1 MAEEQKKGYVYINS
15 AYSRGYDI
23 LNDLSQATARYTIT
37 DPDNMI
43 IYIDSIEATNKNV
56 DGGKLYSNTY
66 YFLGKSGEQHI
77 IRGDCW
83 EVYMRGATDGA
94 WYNSTDMDTF
104 QYNGSWDMTGKTEYP
119 LGGSGTNGR
128 INYDFIPLNDAG
140 FPHNMMGFS
149 HQAYYVEYP
158 STPDENGMYIGWTK
172 SELSR
177 LLTNEIAHYTNFP
190 SRFGQGYK
198 RKIVK
203 PEYLHNI
210 YSSAYTTHLENDIP
224 WWTDMQDIRQ
234 FYYTHHIYPDGNPE
248 LLLQDDYVVFDG
260 YPLFLNLHTTH
271 NLEEA
276 QKYLRDGT
284 IPSDDGYI
292 PSDDGNPPTGKE
304 DSGGDDDDMDGMNN
318 TDHSSSQS
326 IYKAPTTHF
335 YHMSIA
341 ELQAF
346 TTWFWNDILSLMK
359 SDVETLGDI
368 TFNAITGAYSNI
380 SQYINSVKKINVD
393 IHKYFQLEGNRHV
406 TLGRYTFDSQN
417 TIEVL
422 HDNPSMLLTAE
433 YRIPFKHSNKKG
445 KPTHG
450 AFLDYDPYTTISLYI
465 PFIGIVPL
473 QTNMVMGRQIRL
485 YSAVD
490 IYAGTIHYNVYVST
504 PKKEWSLIGTY
515 EGKCGVEVPLTLD
528 DSLGN
533 ATNILQN
540 VAGATVGLCTGNFGA
555 LATIGNSVF
564 SQPINQVSGISTNT
578 SYYNPN
584 QCAIIMQTT
593 PASIP
598 ENFGSTVGYLYRQSA
613 KLESLSGLTTCLNPR
628 IGNFNDNT
636 PTDSERAEIY
646 SLLESGVII

>member
-1 MAEEQKKGYVYINS
+1 MADEKIGYVYLN
-15 AYSRGYDI
+15 AANTRGYEI
-23 LNDLSQATARYTIT
+23 LNDLNQATARYKIT

-43 IYIDSIEATNKNV
+43 IYIESIEAPNKRV

-66 YFLGKSGEQHI
+66 YFLGKSGETHT

-83 EVYMRGATDGA
+83 EVYMRGAKNGS
-94 WYNSTDMDTF
+94 WYNSTEMDVF
-104 QYNGSWDMTGKTEYP
+104 QYNGSWDMTGKTEYT
-119 LGGSGTNGR
+119 LGGSGNNGR
-128 INYDFIPLNDAG
+128 IDYDFVPLSDLG
-140 FPHNMMGFS
+140 FPHNMLGFS
-149 HQAYYVEYP
+149 HKSYNIEFPNA
-158 STPDENGMYIGWTK
+158 PDKNGIYIGWTK
-172 SELSR
+172 EQLTSMVELYHYVNYPSKPSMYKSR
-177 LLTNEIAHYTNFP
+177 
-190 SRFGQGYK
+190 
-198 RKIVK
+198 IVK
-203 PEYLHNI
+203 PEYLYNV
-210 YSSAYTTHLENDIP
+210 YSAAYTSNSGDDTQ
-224 WWTDMQDIRQ
+224 WWTGIQDMRT

-260 YPLFLNLHTTH
+260 YPLFLNFHTTH
-271 NLEEA
+271 SLEAA

-292 PSDDGNPPTGKE
+292 PSDDGTPPKKGTE

-318 TDHSSSQS
+318 TDHTSSQS

-335 YHMSIA
+335 YHMSIV

-346 TTWFWNDILSLMK
+346 TTWFWNDILTLMK

-393 IHKYFQLEGNRHV
+393 IHKYYQLEANRHV
-406 TLGRYTFDSQN
+406 TLGRYTFDAQN

-433 YRIPFKHSNKKG
+433 YRIPFKHSNKQG

-473 QTNMVMGRQIRL
+473 QTNIVMGRQIRL

-490 IYAGTIHYNVYVST
+490 IFAGTIHYNVYVST

-540 VAGATVGLCTGNFGA
+540 VASTTVGLCTGNVAA
-555 LATIGNSVF
+555 LANVGNSVF
-564 SQPINQVSGISTNT
+564 SQPLNQVSGISTNT

-593 PASIP
+593 PAIIP
-598 ENFGSTVGYLYRQSA
+598 DNFGSTVGYLYRQSA

-628 IGNFNDNT
+628 IGNFTDNT

-646 SLLESGVII
+646 SLLETGVII

>member
-1 MAEEQKKGYVYINS
+1 
-15 AYSRGYDI
+15 
-23 LNDLSQATARYTIT
+23 
-37 DPDNMI
+37 
-43 IYIDSIEATNKNV
+43 
-56 DGGKLYSNTY
+56 
-66 YFLGKSGEQHI
+66 
-77 IRGDCW
+77 
-83 EVYMRGATDGA
+83 MRGSTNGGF
-94 WYNSTDMDTF
+94 YNSTEMDVF
-104 QYNGSWDMTGKTEYP
+104 QYSGSWDMTGDTEYT
-119 LGGSGTNGR
+119 LGGSGNNGR
-128 INYDFIPLNDAG
+128 INYNYKPYSYMG

-149 HQAYYVEYP
+149 QQSYIVEFP
-158 STPDENGMYIGWTK
+158 SAPDEKGIYIGWTK
-172 SELSR
+172 SQLTSMQLGNLASYVNYPTKPTSYKNR
-177 LLTNEIAHYTNFP
+177 L
-190 SRFGQGYK
+190 
-198 RKIVK
+198 VK
-203 PEYLHNI
+203 PEYLYNV
-210 YSSAYTTHLENDIP
+210 YSSAYTSNSGDDTQ
-224 WWTDMQDIRQ
+224 WWTDMQDIRT
-234 FYYTHHIYPDGNPE
+234 FYYTHHIYPGGNPE

-260 YPLFLNLHTTH
+260 YPLFLNFHTTH
-271 NLEEA
+271 SLEEA
-276 QKYLRDGT
+276 QRYLRDGT
-284 IPSDDGYI
+284 LPSDDGYI
-292 PSDDGNPPTGKE
+292 PSDDGTPPKKGTE

-318 TDHSSSQS
+318 TEHTSSQS

-393 IHKYFQLEGNRHV
+393 IHKYFQLEANKHV
-406 TLGRYTFDSQN
+406 TLGRYTFDAQ
-417 TIEVL
+417 TTTEIL
-422 HDNPSMLLTAE
+422 HDNNTMLLTAE

-504 PKKEWSLIGTY
+504 PNKEWSLIGTY

-528 DSLGN
+528 DSIGN

-555 LATIGNSVF
+555 MATIGGSAF
-564 SQPINQVSGISTNT
+564 SQPINQVSGINTNT

-593 PASIP
+593 PAAIP

-628 IGNFNDNT
+628 IGNFTDNT
-636 PTDSERAEIY
+636 PTEEERAEIY
-646 SLLESGVII
+646 SLLETGVII

>member
-1 MAEEQKKGYVYINS
+1 MAEEQKLGYVYLNS
-15 AYSRGYDI
+15 AYGKGYDI
-23 LNDLSQATARYTIT
+23 LNNLDQATARYKIT

-43 IYIDSIEATNKNV
+43 IYIESIEAPNTRI

-66 YFLGKSGEQHI
+66 YFLGKSGETHT

-83 EVYMRGATDGA
+83 EVYIRGANDGG

-104 QYNGSWDMTGKTEYP
+104 QYSGSWDMTGTKDYS
-119 LGGSGTNGR
+119 LGGSGSNGR
-128 INYDFIPLNDAG
+128 IDYDYVPLNDAG

-149 HQAYYVEYP
+149 HKAYYVQFP
-158 STPDENGMYIGWTK
+158 SSPDTSGMYIGWTK
-172 SELSR
+172 SELSNM
-177 LLTNEIAHYTNFP
+177 LISELSSYANFP
-190 SRFGQGYK
+190 SKPAQYK
-198 RKIVK
+198 NRIVK

-224 WWTDMQDIRQ
+224 WWTDMQDMRT

-260 YPLFLNLHTTH
+260 YPLFLNFHTTH

-284 IPSDDGYI
+284 LPSDDGYI

-318 TDHSSSQS
+318 TEHSSSQS
-326 IYKAPTTHF
+326 IYKTPTTHF

-346 TTWFWNDILSLMK
+346 TMWFWNDILSLMK
-359 SDVETLGDI
+359 SDVEALGDI

-406 TLGRYTFDSQN
+406 TLGRYTFDAQN

-433 YRIPFKHSNKKG
+433 YRVPFKHSNKKG
-445 KPTHG
+445 NPTHG

-490 IYAGTIHYNVYVST
+490 IYAGTLHYNVYVST
-504 PKKEWSLIGTY
+504 PKK
-515 EGKCGVEVPLTLD
+515 
-528 DSLGN
+528 
-533 ATNILQN
+533 A
-540 VAGATVGLCTGNFGA
+540 
-555 LATIGNSVF
+555 
-564 SQPINQVSGISTNT
+564 
-578 SYYNPN
+578 
-584 QCAIIMQTT
+584 
-593 PASIP
+593 
-598 ENFGSTVGYLYRQSA
+598 
-613 KLESLSGLTTCLNPR
+613 
-628 IGNFNDNT
+628 
-636 PTDSERAEIY
+636 
-646 SLLESGVII
+646 

>member
-1 MAEEQKKGYVYINS
+1 MAEEQKIGYVYLNS
-15 AYSRGYDI
+15 AYNNMGYVIGNNLD
-23 LNDLSQATARYTIT
+23 QATARYKIT

-43 IYIDSIEATNKNV
+43 IYIDSIESQNNIV
-56 DGGKLYSNTY
+56 GGKLHSNTY
-66 YFLGKSGEQHI
+66 YFLGKSGEKHT

-83 EVYMRGATDGA
+83 EIYMYSGSNGNF
-94 WYNSTDMDTF
+94 YNSTEMDIF
-104 QYNGSWDMTGKTEYP
+104 QYNGSWDMTGKTEYT
-119 LGGSGTNGR
+119 LGGSGTNGW
-128 INYDFIPLNDAG
+128 IDYDYIPYNYLG
-140 FPHNMMGFS
+140 FPHNQMGFS
-149 HQAYYVEYP
+149 HQSYVVNFPNSP
-158 STPDENGMYIGWTK
+158 SEQGMYIGWTK
-172 SELSR
+172 SQLSSMQLGNLSSYVNYPTKPTSYKNR
-177 LLTNEIAHYTNFP
+177 L
-190 SRFGQGYK
+190 
-198 RKIVK
+198 VK
-203 PEYLHNI
+203 PEYLYNV
-210 YSSAYTTHLENDIP
+210 YSSAYTVNSDDTL

-234 FYYTHHIYPDGNPE
+234 FYYTHHIYPNGNPE
-248 LLLQDDYVVFDG
+248 LLLQDNYVVFDG
-260 YPLFLNLHTTH
+260 YPLFLNFHTTH
-271 NLEEA
+271 SLEEA
-276 QKYLRDGT
+276 QRYLRDGT
-284 IPSDDGYI
+284 LPSDDGYI
-292 PSDDGNPPTGKE
+292 PSDDGTPPKKGTE

-318 TDHSSSQS
+318 TEHTSSHS

-380 SQYINSVKKINVD
+380 SQYINSVKKLNVD
-393 IHKYFQLEGNRHV
+393 IHKYFQLEANKHV
-406 TLGRYTFDSQN
+406 TLGRYTFDAQT

-433 YRIPFKHSNKKG
+433 YRIPFKHSTKKG
-445 KPTHG
+445 NPTHG

-504 PKKEWSLIGTY
+504 PNKEWSLIGTY
-515 EGKCGVEVPLTLD
+515 EGKCGVEIPLTLD
-528 DSLGN
+528 DSIGN

-555 LATIGNSVF
+555 LANIGGSTF
-564 SQPINQVSGISTNT
+564 SQPLNQVSGINTNT

-598 ENFGSTVGYLYRQSA
+598 DNFGSTVGYLYRQSA

-636 PTDSERAEIY
+636 PTETERAEIY
-646 SLLESGVII
+646 SLLETGVII

>member
-1 MAEEQKKGYVYINS
+1 MAEEQKIGYVYLNS
-15 AYSRGYDI
+15 AYNRGYDI
-23 LNDLSQATARYTIT
+23 FNNLDQTTARYKIT

-43 IYIDSIEATNKNV
+43 VYIDSVEAQNTYIDK
-56 DGGKLYSNTY
+56 KLYSNTY

-83 EVYMRGATDGA
+83 EVFIRGATDGV

-104 QYNGSWDMTGKTEYP
+104 QYSGSWDMTGKTQYS
-119 LGGSGTNGR
+119 LGGSGKNGR
-128 INYDFIPLNDAG
+128 IDYDYVPLNYIG
-140 FPHNMMGFS
+140 FPHNMMGFNHS
-149 HQAYYVEYP
+149 SYNVEFP
-158 STPDENGMYIGWTK
+158 SAPDENGMYIGWTK
-172 SELSR
+172 TQLSNMPEGD
-177 LLTNEIAHYTNFP
+177 LTHYANYP
-190 SRFGQGYK
+190 SKTSKSR
-198 RKIVK
+198 IVK
-203 PEYLHNI
+203 PEYLCNV
-210 YSSAYTTHLENDIP
+210 YSSAYTIHSEDNVK
-224 WWTDMQDIRQ
+224 WWTDMQDMRIF
-234 FYYTHHIYPDGNPE
+234 FYTQRIYPDGNPE

-284 IPSDDGYI
+284 LPSDDGYI

-304 DSGGDDDDMDGMNN
+304 DSGGADADMDGMNN

-335 YHMSIA
+335 YHMTIT

-346 TTWFWNDILSLMK
+346 TQWFWNDILSLMK
-359 SDVETLGDI
+359 SDVETLGDM
-368 TFNAITGAYSNI
+368 TYNAITGAYSNI
-380 SQYINSVKKINVD
+380 SQYINSVKKLNVD

-406 TLGRYTFDSQN
+406 TLGRYAFDAQN

-433 YRIPFKHSNKKG
+433 YRIPFKHSNKRG

-593 PASIP
+593 PATIP
-598 ENFGSTVGYLYRQSA
+598 DNFGSTVGYLYRQSA

-628 IGNFNDNT
+628 IGNFTDNT

>member
-1 MAEEQKKGYVYINS
+1 MAEEQKIGYVYLNS
-15 AYSRGYDI
+15 AYNRGYDI
-23 LNDLSQATARYTIT
+23 FNNLDQTTARYKIT

-43 IYIDSIEATNKNV
+43 VYIDSVEAQNTYIDK
-56 DGGKLYSNTY
+56 KLYSNTY

-83 EVYMRGATDGA
+83 EVFIRGATDGV

-104 QYNGSWDMTGKTEYP
+104 QYSGSWDMTGKTQYS
-119 LGGSGTNGR
+119 LGGSGRNGR
-128 INYDFIPLNDAG
+128 IDYDYVPLNYVG
-140 FPHNMMGFS
+140 FPHNMMGFNHS
-149 HQAYYVEYP
+149 SYNVEFP
-158 STPDENGMYIGWTK
+158 SAPDENGMYIGWTK
-172 SELSR
+172 TQLTDMPEGDLTHYANYPSKTSKSR
-177 LLTNEIAHYTNFP
+177 
-190 SRFGQGYK
+190 
-198 RKIVK
+198 IVK
-203 PEYLHNI
+203 PEYLYNV
-210 YSSAYTTHLENDIP
+210 YSSAYTIHSEDNVK
-224 WWTDMQDIRQ
+224 WWTDMQDMRTF
-234 FYYTHHIYPDGNPE
+234 FYTQRIYPDGNPD
-248 LLLQDDYVVFDG
+248 LLVQDDYIVFDG

-284 IPSDDGYI
+284 LPSDDGYI
-292 PSDDGNPPTGKE
+292 PSDDGTPPTGKE

-318 TDHSSSQS
+318 TEHSSSQS
-326 IYKAPTTHF
+326 IYKSPTTHF
-335 YHMSIA
+335 YHMSIT

-346 TTWFWNDILSLMK
+346 TTWFWNDILTLMK
-359 SDVETLGDI
+359 SDVEALGDI

-406 TLGRYTFDSQN
+406 TLGRYTFDAQN

-433 YRIPFKHSNKKG
+433 YRIPYKHSTKKG
-445 KPTHG
+445 KPTYG

-528 DSLGN
+528 DSIGN

-555 LATIGNSVF
+555 LANIGSSAF
-564 SQPINQVSGISTNT
+564 SQPINQVSGINTNT

-593 PASIP
+593 PATIP
-598 ENFGSTVGYLYRQSA
+598 DNFGSTVGYLYRQSA

-628 IGNFNDNT
+628 IGNFTDNT
-636 PTDSERAEIY
+636 PTEAEKAEIY
-646 SLLESGVII
+646 SLLETGVII

>member
-1 MAEEQKKGYVYINS
+1 MAEEQKVGYVYVNS
-15 AYSRGYDI
+15 SKNGYGI
-23 LNDLSQATARYTIT
+23 YKSLQHSIARYIISN
-37 DPDNMI
+37 PDDI
-43 IYIDSIEATNKNV
+43 IVYVEEVSAPNSHVTSGTLK
-56 DGGKLYSNTY
+56 SNTY
-66 YFLGKSGEQHI
+66 YFLGKGTTHS
-77 IRGDCW
+77 IRSD
-83 EVYMRGATDGA
+83 A
-94 WYNSTDMDTF
+94 WYLYNRGGSKGQFYDSDEMDGF
-104 QYNGSWDMTGKTEYP
+104 IYEGSWDNTGSIEYS
-119 LGGSGTNGR
+119 LGASGYNGK
-128 INYDFIPLNDAG
+128 IDYDYLPSYDQG
-140 FPHNMMGFS
+140 FPIWLLDYF
-149 HQAYYVEYP
+149 HQ
-158 STPDENGMYIGWTK
+158 SKDFTFGNTPDKTKPFIGWTYNQ
-172 SELSR
+172 LNR
-177 LLTNEIAHYTNFP
+177 LFSTDLNNYVNHP
-190 SRFGQGYK
+190 SKNYNSYPIITTPDFLFNK
-198 RKIVK
+198 
-203 PEYLHNI
+203 
-210 YSSAYTTHLENDIP
+210 YSAAFTDHLETDYP
-224 WWTDMQDIRQ
+224 WWNDFMDIRSFFKVQ
-234 FYYTHHIYPDGNPE
+234 QIYGNNAPNPNVPYQE
-248 LLLQDDYVVFDG
+248 DYFVFDG
-260 YPLFLNLHTTH
+260 YPLFLNIHITH

-276 QKYLRDGT
+276 QRYLRDGT
-284 IPSDDGYI
+284 LPSDDGYI

-318 TDHSSSQS
+318 TEHTASQS

-335 YHMSIA
+335 YHMSIT

-346 TTWFWNDILSLMK
+346 TTWFWNDILTLMK
-359 SDVETLGDI
+359 SDVEALGDI

-380 SQYINSVKKINVD
+380 SQYINSVKKLNVD
-393 IHKYFQLEGNRHV
+393 IHKYYQLEANRHV
-406 TLGRYTFDSQN
+406 TLGRYTFDAQN

-433 YRIPFKHSNKKG
+433 YRIPFKHSTKRGN
-445 KPTHG
+445 PTHG

-540 VAGATVGLCTGNFGA
+540 VAGATVGLCTGNFGS

-584 QCAIIMQTT
+584 QCAIIIQTT
-593 PASIP
+593 PATIP
-598 ENFGSTVGYLYRQSA
+598 DNFGSTVGYLYRQSA

-628 IGNFNDNT
+628 IGNFTDNT

>member
-1 MAEEQKKGYVYINS
+1 MADEQKIGYVYLNS
-15 AYSRGYDI
+15 AYDNMGYEI
-23 LNDLSQATARYTIT
+23 GNNLNQATARYKIT
-37 DPDNMI
+37 DPDSVI
-43 IYIDSIEATNKNV
+43 IYIDSIEATNNIV
-56 DGGKLYSNTY
+56 GGKLYSNTY
-66 YFLGKSGEQHI
+66 YFLGKSGENHT

-83 EVYMRGATDGA
+83 EIFMRGEGNGSL
-94 WYNSTDMDTF
+94 YNSNEMDIF
-104 QYNGSWDMTGKTEYP
+104 QYNGSWDMTGNTEYT
-119 LGGSGTNGR
+119 LGGTGMNGR
-128 INYDFIPLNDAG
+128 INYNYKPYNYMG
-140 FPHNMMGFS
+140 FPHNIMGFS
-149 HQAYYVEYP
+149 QQSYVVNFP
-158 STPDENGMYIGWTK
+158 SSPDENGMYIGWTK
-172 SELSR
+172 SQLAGMQ
-177 LLTNEIAHYTNFP
+177 LGNLAHYVNYPTKP
-190 SRFGQGYK
+190 SSYK
-198 RKIVK
+198 NRLVK
-203 PEYLHNI
+203 PEYLYNV
-210 YSSAYTTHLENDIP
+210 YSSAYTGNSDGTL
-224 WWTDMQDIRQ
+224 WWTDMQDIRT
-234 FYYTHHIYPDGNPE
+234 FYYTHHIYQGGSPE

-260 YPLFLNLHTTH
+260 YPLFLNFHTTH
-271 NLEEA
+271 SLEEA
-276 QKYLRDGT
+276 QRYLRDGT
-284 IPSDDGYI
+284 LPSDDGYI

-335 YHMSIA
+335 YHMTIA

-346 TTWFWNDILSLMK
+346 TQWFWNDILSLMK
-359 SDVETLGDI
+359 SDVTTLGDI
-368 TFNAITGAYSNI
+368 GFNAITGAYSNI

-406 TLGRYTFDSQN
+406 TLGRYTFDAQN

-445 KPTHG
+445 NPTHG

-490 IYAGTIHYNVYVST
+490 IFAGTIHYNVYVST

-515 EGKCGVEVPLTLD
+515 EGKCGVEIPLTLD
-528 DSLGN
+528 DSIGN

-593 PASIP
+593 PATIP

-636 PTDSERAEIY
+636 PTETERAEIY
-646 SLLESGVII
+646 SLLETGVII

>member
-1 MAEEQKKGYVYINS
+1 MAEEQKIGYAYMNSVHDKGYEIYTQ
-15 AYSRGYDI
+15 
-23 LNDLSQATARYTIT
+23 LEQATARYTIT

-43 IYIDSIEATNKNV
+43 IYIDSIEAPNNNV

-66 YFLGKSGEQHI
+66 YFLGKTGETHT

-83 EVYMRGATDGA
+83 DIFMRGSSNGGF
-94 WYNSTDMDTF
+94 YNSNEMDIF
-104 QYNGSWDMTGKTEYP
+104 QYSGSWDMTGKTEYT
-119 LGGSGTNGR
+119 LGGSGTNGW
-128 INYDFIPLNDAG
+128 INYDYVPYRENG
-140 FPHNMMGFS
+140 FPASRLGFS
-149 HQAYYVEYP
+149 HTTYNIEFP
-158 STPDENGMYIGWTK
+158 STPNEDWVYIGWTK
-172 SELSR
+172 TKLSKLSTDLPR
-177 LLTNEIAHYTNFP
+177 YVNYP
-190 SRFGQGYK
+190 SRPATYK
-198 RKIVK
+198 SKIVK
-203 PEYLHNI
+203 PEYLYNP
-210 YSSAYTTHLENDIP
+210 YSSAYTIRANDDVQ
-224 WWTDMQDIRQ
+224 WWTDMQDMRT
-234 FYYTHHIYPDGNPE
+234 FYYTQHIYPGGTPE
-248 LLLQDDYVVFDG
+248 LLVQDDYVVFDG
-260 YPLFLNLHTTH
+260 YPLFLNFHTTH
-271 NLEEA
+271 SLEAA

-292 PSDDGNPPTGKE
+292 PSDDGTPPTGKE

-318 TDHSSSQS
+318 TEHSSSQS

-335 YHMSIA
+335 YHMSIT

-359 SDVETLGDI
+359 SDVETLGNI
-368 TFNAITGAYSNI
+368 GFNAITGAYSNI
-380 SQYINSVKKINVD
+380 SQYINSVKKLNVD

-406 TLGRYTFDSQN
+406 TLGRYTFDAQN

-433 YRIPFKHSNKKG
+433 YRIPFKHSNNKG
-445 KPTHG
+445 NPTHG

-490 IYAGTIHYNVYVST
+490 IFAGTIHYNVYVST
-504 PKKEWSLIGTY
+504 PKKEWSLMGTY
-515 EGKCGVEVPLTLD
+515 EGKCGVEIPLTLD
-528 DSLGN
+528 DSIGN

-555 LATIGNSVF
+555 LASIGGSAF
-564 SQPINQVSGISTNT
+564 SQPINQVSGINTNT

-593 PASIP
+593 PATIP
-598 ENFGSTVGYLYRQSA
+598 DNFGSTVGYLYRQSA

-646 SLLESGVII
+646 SLLKSGVII

>member
-1 MAEEQKKGYVYINS
+1 MADEQKKGYVYVNS
-15 AYSRGYDI
+15 SKNGYGI
-23 LNDLSQATARYTIT
+23 YKTLQHSIARYIISN
-37 DPDNMI
+37 PDDI
-43 IYIDSIEATNKNV
+43 IVYIEEVTAPNSHVESGTLK
-56 DGGKLYSNTY
+56 SNTY
-66 YFLGKSGEQHI
+66 YFLGKSGI
-77 IRGDCW
+77 TYSIRSD
-83 EVYMRGATDGA
+83 A
-94 WYNSTDMDTF
+94 WYLYNRGGSTGQFYDSEEMDGFTY
-104 QYNGSWDMTGKTEYP
+104 QGSWDNTGSIEYS
-119 LGGSGTNGR
+119 LGSSGYNGK
-128 INYDFIPLNDAG
+128 IDYDYLPSYNQG
-140 FPHNMMGFS
+140 FPIWLLDYF
-149 HQAYYVEYP
+149 HQ
-158 STPDENGMYIGWTK
+158 SKDFTFGNTPDKTKPFIGWTYNQ
-172 SELSR
+172 LNR
-177 LLTNEIAHYTNFP
+177 LFSTDLDNYVNTPGKNYNAYPIITTPDFLFN
-190 SRFGQGYK
+190 K
-198 RKIVK
+198 
-203 PEYLHNI
+203 
-210 YSSAYTTHLENDIP
+210 YSSAFATHREKDYP
-224 WWTDMQDIRQ
+224 WWIDFMDIRT
-234 FYYTHHIYPDGNPE
+234 FYKVQQIYGDNAPNPNVPYQE
-248 LLLQDDYVVFDG
+248 DYFVFDG
-260 YPLFLNLHTTH
+260 YPLFLNIHTTH

-276 QKYLRDGT
+276 QRYLRDGT
-284 IPSDDGYI
+284 LPSDDGYI
-292 PSDDGNPPTGKE
+292 PSEDGEPPKDTE

-318 TDHSSSQS
+318 TEHTSSQS

-335 YHMSIA
+335 YHMSIT

-346 TTWFWNDILSLMK
+346 TTWFWNDILTLMK

-406 TLGRYTFDSQN
+406 TLGRYTFDAQN

-433 YRIPFKHSNKKG
+433 YRIPFKHSNKQG
-445 KPTHG
+445 KPIHG

-490 IYAGTIHYNVYVST
+490 IFAGTIHYNVYVST

-540 VAGATVGLCTGNFGA
+540 VASTTVGLCTGNVAA
-555 LATIGNSVF
+555 LANVGNSVF

-593 PASIP
+593 PAIIP
-598 ENFGSTVGYLYRQSA
+598 DNFGSTVGYLYRQSA

-628 IGNFNDNT
+628 IGNFTDNT

-646 SLLESGVII
+646 SLLETGVII

>member
-1 MAEEQKKGYVYINS
+1 MAEEQKIGYVYLNS
-15 AYSRGYDI
+15 ANTRGYDI
-23 LNDLSQATARYTIT
+23 LNDLRQATARYKIT

-43 IYIDSIEATNKNV
+43 IYIESIEAPNSRV

-66 YFLGKSGEQHI
+66 YFLGKSGETHT

-83 EVYMRGATDGA
+83 EIYMRGSKDGG
-94 WYNSTDMDTF
+94 WYNSTEMDTF
-104 QYNGSWDMTGKTEYP
+104 QYSGSWDMTGKTNYT
-119 LGGSGTNGR
+119 LGGSGNNGI
-128 INYDFIPLNDAG
+128 INYDLVPLNYIG
-140 FPHNMMGFS
+140 FPHSMMGFCHES
-149 HQAYYVEYP
+149 YDVEFP
-158 STPDENGMYIGWTK
+158 NAPDENGMYIGWTK
-172 SELSR
+172 SQLTSMVELY
-177 LLTNEIAHYTNFP
+177 HYVNYP
-190 SRFGQGYK
+190 SRPTTYES
-198 RKIVK
+198 RIVK
-203 PEYLHNI
+203 PEYLYNI
-210 YSSAYTTHLENDIP
+210 YSSAYTIRANDDVQ
-224 WWTDMQDIRQ
+224 WWTDMQDIRT
-234 FYYTHHIYPDGNPE
+234 FFYTHHIYPDGNPE

-271 NLEEA
+271 SLEEA

-292 PSDDGNPPTGKE
+292 PSDDGNPPRGKE

-318 TDHSSSQS
+318 TDHSSYQS

-335 YHMSIA
+335 YHMSIT

-346 TTWFWNDILSLMK
+346 TTWFWSDILSLMK

-368 TFNAITGAYSNI
+368 GFNAITGAYSNI
-380 SQYINSVKKINVD
+380 SQYVNSLKKINVD
-393 IHKYFQLEGNRHV
+393 IHKYYQLEGKRHI
-406 TLGRYTFDSQN
+406 TLGRYTFDAQT
-417 TIEVL
+417 TIEIL

-504 PKKEWSLIGTY
+504 PKGEWSLMGTY

-533 ATNILQN
+533 ATNVLQN
-540 VAGATVGLCTGNFGA
+540 VASTTVGLCTGNVSSLLNVGK
-555 LATIGNSVF
+555 SVF
-564 SQPINQVSGISTNT
+564 SKPANQVSGISTNT

-593 PASIP
+593 PATIP
-598 ENFGSTVGYLYRQSA
+598 DNFGSTVGYLYRQSA
-613 KLESLSGLTTCLNPR
+613 KLESLNGLTTCLNPR

>member
-1 MAEEQKKGYVYINS
+1 MADEQKIGYVYLNS
-15 AYSRGYDI
+15 AYGNMGYEIGNYLD
-23 LNDLSQATARYTIT
+23 QATARYKIT

-43 IYIDSIEATNKNV
+43 IYIDSIEAQNNIV
-56 DGGKLYSNTY
+56 GGKLYSNTY
-66 YFLGKSGEQHI
+66 YFLGKSGEKHT

-83 EVYMRGATDGA
+83 EIYMSGSTNGGF
-94 WYNSTDMDTF
+94 YNSTEMDVF
-104 QYNGSWDMTGKTEYP
+104 QYSGSWDMTGDTEYT
-119 LGGSGTNGR
+119 LGGSGNNGR
-128 INYDFIPLNDAG
+128 INYNYKPYNYMG
-140 FPHNMMGFS
+140 FPHNMLGFS
-149 HQAYYVEYP
+149 QQSYIVEFP
-158 STPDENGMYIGWTK
+158 SAPDEQGIYIGWTK
-172 SELSR
+172 SQLSGMQ
-177 LLTNEIAHYTNFP
+177 LGNLAHYVNYPTKP
-190 SRFGQGYK
+190 TSYK
-198 RKIVK
+198 NRLVK
-203 PEYLHNI
+203 PEYLYNV
-210 YSSAYTTHLENDIP
+210 YSSAYTGNSADTL
-224 WWTDMQDIRQ
+224 WWADMQDIRQ

-260 YPLFLNLHTTH
+260 YPLFLNFHTTH

-276 QKYLRDGT
+276 KRYLRDGT
-284 IPSDDGYI
+284 LPSDDGYI
-292 PSDDGNPPTGKE
+292 PSDDGTPPTGKE
-304 DSGGDDDDMDGMNN
+304 DSGGDDDDMDGMHN
-318 TDHSSSQS
+318 TEHTSSQS

-380 SQYINSVKKINVD
+380 SQYINSVKKLNVD
-393 IHKYFQLEGNRHV
+393 IHKYFQLEANKHV
-406 TLGRYTFDSQN
+406 TLGRYTFDAQT

-433 YRIPFKHSNKKG
+433 YRIPFKHSTKKG
-445 KPTHG
+445 NPTHG

-490 IYAGTIHYNVYVST
+490 IFAGTIHYNVYVST
-504 PKKEWSLIGTY
+504 PKKDEWSLIGTY
-515 EGKCGVEVPLTLD
+515 EGKCGVEIPLTLD
-528 DSLGN
+528 DAIGN

-555 LATIGNSVF
+555 LANIGNSAF
-564 SQPINQVSGISTNT
+564 SQPINQVSGINTNT

-593 PASIP
+593 PATIP
-598 ENFGSTVGYLYRQSA
+598 DNFGSTVGYLYRQSA
-613 KLESLSGLTTCLNPR
+613 KLESLSGLTTCINPR

-636 PTDSERAEIY
+636 PTEEERTEIY

>member
-1 MAEEQKKGYVYINS
+1 MAEEQKVGYAYVNS
-15 AYSRGYDI
+15 CTNGYKI
-23 LNDLSQATARYTIT
+23 YNCLRQSTARYKISN
-37 DPDNMI
+37 PDDI
-43 IYIDSIEATNKNV
+43 IVYIDQVTATNNNV
-56 DGGKLYSNTY
+56 PGKTLKSNTY
-66 YFLGKSGEQHI
+66 YFLGKTGVTYS
-77 IRGDCW
+77 IRAD
-83 EVYMRGATDGA
+83 A
-94 WYNSTDMDTF
+94 WYLYTRGFPELYDSNEMDSFT
-104 QYNGSWDMTGKTEYP
+104 YSGSWDLTGKKEYS
-119 LGGSGTNGR
+119 LGGSGYNGE
-128 INYDFIPLNDAG
+128 INYDYIPSKDAG
-140 FPHNMMGFS
+140 YPVYLLDYFHNSKDFTFGN
-149 HQAYYVEYP
+149 
-158 STPDENGMYIGWTK
+158 TPDEYDKPYIGWTQYD
-172 SELSR
+172 LSHFASWR
-177 LLTNEIAHYTNFP
+177 LDDYTNYT
-190 SRFGQGYK
+190 GKNYNGG
-198 RKIVK
+198 ILAK
-203 PEYLHNI
+203 PDYLGNM
-210 YSSAYTTHLENDIP
+210 YSSAYINHSEDAYP
-224 WWTDMQDIRQ
+224 WWIDFLDIRT
-234 FYYTHHIYPDGNPE
+234 FYSVQNIIEDNVPNPNVTY
-248 LLLQDDYVVFDG
+248 QDDNFVFDG

-276 QKYLRDGT
+276 QRYLRDGT
-284 IPSDDGYI
+284 LPSDDGYI

-318 TDHSSSQS
+318 TEHTSSHS

-335 YHMSIA
+335 YHMSIT

-346 TTWFWNDILSLMK
+346 TTWFWSDILSLMK
-359 SDVETLGDI
+359 SDVETLGDM
-368 TFNAITGAYSNI
+368 TYNAITGAYSNI
-380 SQYINSVKKINVD
+380 SQYINSVKKLNVD

-406 TLGRYTFDSQN
+406 TLGRYTFDAQT

-445 KPTHG
+445 NPTHG

-490 IYAGTIHYNVYVST
+490 IFAGTIHYNVYVST

-515 EGKCGVEVPLTLD
+515 EGKCGVEIPLTLD

-593 PASIP
+593 PATIP
-598 ENFGSTVGYLYRQSA
+598 DNFGSTVGYLYRQSA

-646 SLLESGVII
+646 SLLETGVII

>member
-1 MAEEQKKGYVYINS
+1 MADEQKIGYVYLNS
-15 AYSRGYDI
+15 ANTRGYEI
-23 LNDLSQATARYTIT
+23 LNDLNQATARYKIT

-43 IYIDSIEATNKNV
+43 IYIESIEAPNKRV

-66 YFLGKSGEQHI
+66 YFLGKSGETHT

-83 EVYMRGATDGA
+83 EVYMRGAKKGG
-94 WYNSTDMDTF
+94 WYNSTEMDAF
-104 QYNGSWDMTGKTEYP
+104 QYNGSWDMTGKTEYT
-119 LGGSGTNGR
+119 LGGSGNNGR
-128 INYDFIPLNDAG
+128 IDYDFAPLSDLG
-140 FPHNMMGFS
+140 FPHNMLGFS
-149 HQAYYVEYP
+149 HKSYNVEFP
-158 STPDENGMYIGWTK
+158 NAPDKNGIYIGWTK
-172 SELSR
+172 EQLTSMVELYHYVNYPSKPSMYKSR
-177 LLTNEIAHYTNFP
+177 
-190 SRFGQGYK
+190 
-198 RKIVK
+198 IVK
-203 PEYLHNI
+203 PEYLYNV
-210 YSSAYTTHLENDIP
+210 YSSAYMVNSDDTL

-234 FYYTHHIYPDGNPE
+234 FYYAHHIYPDGNPE

-260 YPLFLNLHTTH
+260 YPLFLNFHTTH
-271 NLEEA
+271 SLEAA

-292 PSDDGNPPTGKE
+292 PSDDGTPPKKGTE

-335 YHMSIA
+335 YHMSIV

-406 TLGRYTFDSQN
+406 TLGRYTFDAQN

-433 YRIPFKHSNKKG
+433 YRIPFKHSNKQG

-450 AFLDYDPYTTISLYI
+450 AFLDYEPYTTISLYI

-540 VAGATVGLCTGNFGA
+540 VAGVTVGLCTGNFGA

-593 PASIP
+593 PATIP
-598 ENFGSTVGYLYRQSA
+598 DNFGSTVGYLYRQSA

-628 IGNFNDNT
+628 IGKFEDNT
-636 PTDSERAEIY
+636 PTETERAEIY

>member
-1 MAEEQKKGYVYINS
+1 MADEQKIGYVYLNS
-15 AYSRGYDI
+15 ANRKSYDI
-23 LNDLSQATARYTIT
+23 RNDLDQATARYKVS
-37 DPDNMI
+37 DPDSLI
-43 IYIDSIEATNKNV
+43 IYIEKTESPNTHV
-56 DGGKLYSNTY
+56 DGGKLYSNVY
-66 YFLGKSGEQHI
+66 YFLGKTGEKHSF
-77 IRGDCW
+77 RADCW
-83 EVYMRGATDGA
+83 EIYMRGAKGGSLYD
-94 WYNSTDMDTF
+94 SEEMDAFT
-104 QYNGSWDMTGKTEYP
+104 YAGSWDLTGRTDYT
-119 LGGSGTNGR
+119 LGGGGRNGT
-128 INYDFIPLNDAG
+128 INYDFIATRDTG
-140 FPHNMMGFS
+140 FPQNWLGFS
-149 HQAYYVEYP
+149 HTSKDFEFSDTP
-158 STPDENGMYIGWTK
+158 STNKPYIGW
-172 SELSR
+172 SVEGLRDLFSN
-177 LLTNEIAHYTNFP
+177 LNYYVNYP
-190 SRFGQGYK
+190 SKPTGYGT
-198 RKIVK
+198 IVK
-203 PEYLHNI
+203 PDYLYNK
-210 YSSAYTTHLENDIP
+210 YSSAYIDHANDYT
-224 WWTDMQDIRQ
+224 WWTDMLDIRT
-234 FYYTHHIYPDGNPE
+234 FYKTQHIYPDGNPE
-248 LLLQDDYVVFDG
+248 LVPQEDYFVFDG
-260 YPLFLNLHTTH
+260 YPLFLNFHTTH

-318 TDHSSSQS
+318 TEHTSSQS

-335 YHMSIA
+335 YHMSIT

-346 TTWFWNDILSLMK
+346 TTWFWSDILSLMK

-368 TFNAITGAYSNI
+368 GFNAITGAYSNI
-380 SQYINSVKKINVD
+380 SQYINSVKKLNVD

-406 TLGRYTFDSQN
+406 TLGRYTFDAQ
-417 TIEVL
+417 TTTEIL
-422 HDNPSMLLTAE
+422 HDNNSMLLTAE

-445 KPTHG
+445 NPTHG

-465 PFIGIVPL
+465 PFIGVVPL

-555 LATIGNSVF
+555 LANIGNSAF
-564 SQPINQVSGISTNT
+564 SQPINQVSGINTNT

-593 PASIP
+593 PATIP
-598 ENFGSTVGYLYRQSA
+598 DNFGSTVGYLYRQSA

-628 IGNFNDNT
+628 IGNFEDNT
-636 PTDSERAEIY
+636 PTETERAEIY

>member
-1 MAEEQKKGYVYINS
+1 MADEQKIGYVYLNS
-15 AYSRGYDI
+15 AYEKGYEI
-23 LNDLSQATARYTIT
+23 LNDLNQSTARYKIT

-43 IYIDSIEATNKNV
+43 IYIESIEAPNNV
-56 DGGKLYSNTY
+56 VGGKLYSNTY
-66 YFLGKSGEQHI
+66 YFLGKSGETHTV
-77 IRGDCW
+77 RGDCW
-83 EVYMRGATDGA
+83 EVYMRGASNGS
-94 WYNSTDMDTF
+94 WYNSTEMDIF
-104 QYNGSWDMTGKTEYP
+104 QYNGSWDMTGKTEYT
-119 LGGSGTNGR
+119 LGGTGMNGR
-128 INYDFIPLNDAG
+128 INYDYIPYNYSG

-149 HQAYYVEYP
+149 HQSYYVNFP
-158 STPDENGMYIGWTK
+158 NSPDEKGMYIGWTK
-172 SELSR
+172 SQLSNMQ
-177 LLTNEIAHYTNFP
+177 LGNLAHYVNYPTKP
-190 SRFGQGYK
+190 SSYK
-198 RKIVK
+198 NRLVK
-203 PEYLHNI
+203 PEYLYNV
-210 YSSAYTTHLENDIP
+210 YSSAYTGHSEDNTL
-224 WWTDMQDIRQ
+224 WWTDMQDIRT
-234 FYYTHHIYPDGNPE
+234 FYNVHQIYEGGNPE
-248 LLLQDDYVVFDG
+248 LLLQDDYAVFDG
-260 YPLFLNLHTTH
+260 YPLFLNFHTTH

-276 QKYLRDGT
+276 KRYLRDGT
-284 IPSDDGYI
+284 LPSDDGYI

-318 TDHSSSQS
+318 TEHTSSQS

-346 TTWFWNDILSLMK
+346 TQWFWNDILALMK

-380 SQYINSVKKINVD
+380 SQYVNSVKKINVD
-393 IHKYFQLEGNRHV
+393 IHKYFQLEANKHV
-406 TLGRYTFDSQN
+406 VLGRYTFDAQT

-445 KPTHG
+445 NPTHG

-555 LATIGNSVF
+555 LANIGGSVF
-564 SQPINQVSGISTNT
+564 CQPINQVSGISTNT

-593 PASIP
+593 PATIP

-628 IGNFNDNT
+628 IGNFTDNT

-646 SLLESGVII
+646 SLLETGVII

>member
-1 MAEEQKKGYVYINS
+1 MAEEQKIGYVYLN
-15 AYSRGYDI
+15 AANTRGYEI
-23 LNDLSQATARYTIT
+23 LNDLNQATARYKIT

-43 IYIDSIEATNKNV
+43 IYIESIESPNNRV

-66 YFLGKSGEQHI
+66 YFLGKSGETHT

-83 EVYMRGATDGA
+83 EVYMRGAKNGV
-94 WYNSTDMDTF
+94 WYNSTEMDTF
-104 QYNGSWDMTGKTEYP
+104 QYNGSWDMTGKTEYT

-128 INYDFIPLNDAG
+128 IDYDYVPLSDLG
-140 FPHNMMGFS
+140 FPHNMLGFS
-149 HQAYYVEYP
+149 HKSYNVEFP
-158 STPDENGMYIGWTK
+158 NAPDKNGIYIGWTAEQLTSMVELYHYVNYPSKPSMYK
-172 SELSR
+172 SR
-177 LLTNEIAHYTNFP
+177 
-190 SRFGQGYK
+190 
-198 RKIVK
+198 IVK

-210 YSSAYTTHLENDIP
+210 YSSAYTIHLENDIP
-224 WWTDMQDIRQ
+224 WWTDMQDIRT

-260 YPLFLNLHTTH
+260 YPLFLNFHTTH
-271 NLEEA
+271 SLEAA

-292 PSDDGNPPTGKE
+292 PSDDGTPPTGKE

-318 TDHSSSQS
+318 TEHSSSQS

-335 YHMSIA
+335 YHMSIT

-346 TTWFWNDILSLMK
+346 TTWFWNDILTLMK
-359 SDVETLGDI
+359 SDVEALGDI

-380 SQYINSVKKINVD
+380 SQYINSVKKLNVD

-406 TLGRYTFDSQN
+406 TLGRYTFDAQN

-433 YRIPFKHSNKKG
+433 YRIPFKHSNKRG
-445 KPTHG
+445 NPTHG

-473 QTNMVMGRQIRL
+473 QTNMVMGRQVRL

-584 QCAIIMQTT
+584 QCAIIIQTT
-593 PASIP
+593 PATIP
-598 ENFGSTVGYLYRQSA
+598 DNFGSTVGYLYRQSA

-646 SLLESGVII
+646 SLLETGVII